1 MTDTPTTDRG
11 GRPVVVAEFVSL
23 DGYIVAPDEDMSWV
37 ADGFDPQMQ
46 EDIAED
52 FDRTYG
58 TFVFGR
64 VTYEIFAAYWPHAV
78 AYEDGDPLA
87 PAEGREDPRIIR
99 ALDDLPKV
107 VFSTTLTDPKWEGTT
122 VVAGGVQEEI
132 RRLRALDGGAVLVQG
147 SASIVQELARGD
159 LIDTYRLFV
168 HPVTLGAGTPLH
180 GPGAARHDFD
190 LTQLTRYPNG
200 VLATVYERRR

>member
-11 GRPVVVAEFVSL
+11 GRRVVVAEFVSL
-23 DGYIVAPDEDMSWV
+23 DGYIVAADEDMSWV

-46 EDIAED
+46 EDIAD
-52 FDRTYG
+52 DMGGAYG

-64 VTYEIFAAYWPHAV
+64 VTYDIFAAYWPHAV
-78 AYEDGDPLA
+78 AYEDGDALA
-87 PAEGREDPRIIR
+87 PAEGREDLRIIR
-99 ALDDLPKV
+99 ALNDLPKV
-107 VFSTTLTDPKWEGTT
+107 VFSTTLTDPEWEGTT
-122 VVAGGVQEEI
+122 VVAGGVQDEI

-190 LTQLTRYPNG
+190 LTRLTRYPNG
-200 VLATVYERRR
+200 VIATVYERRR